1 MEPAF
6 DQDGVTI
13 YEGDCR
19 ESLANLPEESVDCCV
34 TSPPYWGLRDY
45 GTATWEGGDREC
57 NHSVGGQ
64 VQDTKAPGAITT
76 GQRPGVDASRC
87 RKCGAIRNDPQIGLE
102 STPEEYVEKMVAVFR
117 EVRRVLKPEGTLWL
131 NLGDSYS
138 GQGGTQSAPGKTAL
152 VGSTKR
158 GVQTRSASNGKA
170 SRVPPVGLKAKDL
183 VGIPWMVAFALRA
196 DGWYLRSDIIWH
208 KPNPMPEST
217 KDRPTKAHE
226 YIFLMSKSRKYH
238 YDFDAI
244 AEECIESNDSRP
256 RMGQG
261 PNTQYKQKRKKMK
274 MPDGWD
280 TGEGG
285 HGSFHRNGREK
296 GKADNADVPDKKNK
310 RTVWTIPTEPYP
322 EAHFATFPQK
332 LIEPCILAGC
342 PAGGT
347 VLDPFTGSGTT
358 AVVAQRNGCR
368 FIGCEVNPDYIKL
381 IAKRFRQRSLFAPAP
396 D

>member
-1 MEPAF
+1 MKHAF
-6 DQDGVTI
+6 DQDGITI
-13 YEGDCR
+13 YQGDCR
-19 ESLANLPEESVDCCV
+19 ESLAKLPECSVDCCV

-45 GTATWEGGDREC
+45 GTATWEGGDPDC
-57 NHSVGGQ
+57 DHSVGGQ

-87 RKCGAIRNDPQIGLE
+87 RKCGSIRNDPQIGIE

-117 EVRRVLKPEGTLWL
+117 EVRRVLKKEGTLWL
-131 NLGDSYS
+131 NLGDSYNAYNGNRGAS
-138 GQGGTQSAPGKTAL
+138 TSFQSSTEDALPDLPGGY
-152 VGSTKR
+152 
-158 GVQTRSASNGKA
+158 
-170 SRVPPVGLKAKDL
+170 GLSCKHLKPKDL

-244 AEECIESNDSRP
+244 AEECIESNDERP

-261 PNTQYKQKRKKMK
+261 PNTKYNQKRKKMK

-280 TGEGG
+280 TGSGG
-285 HGSFHRNGREK
+285 HGAFHRNGREK
-296 GKADNADVPDKKNK
+296 GKADNADIPDKKNK
-310 RTVWTIPTEPYP
+310 RTVWTVPTEPYP

-342 PAGGT
+342 PVGGT

-358 AVVAQRNGCR
+358 AAVSQKNGCR

-381 IAKRFRQRSLFAPAP
+381 IAKRFRQRSLFAPTA